1 MNQESR
7 KGGKVDRLVPK
18 PMAWDRHNALG
29 TTRST
34 CLPIFLIDSYV

>member
-7 KGGKVDRLVPK
+7 KVDRLVPK
-18 PMAWDRHNALG
+18 PMARARDNALG

-34 CLPIFLIDSYV
+34 YRFLLFACLYD